1 MCSWGN
7 TTNIIAPIYIYKIFY
22 MEYAYIL
29 YRISIAINL
38 IDTTN
43 SLILNF

>member
-7 TTNIIAPIYIYKIFY
+7 TANSIAPTYIYKIFY

-29 YRISIAINL
+29 YRISIAIKPN
-38 IDTTN
+38 DTTN